1 MKTLRRTIMWLLA
14 ILVVAIGIS
23 GWAAHYYWKNAD
35 RLLHEKVAEVFRDWH
50 PELKFQL
57 GQCRLDWSGQIHVE
71 QFSLTLPQGER
82 PLIDLPDTIVHLD
95 REALLNRQ
103 EVVVQNLRL
112 LQPQIEAT
120 RLPDGTWDFHD
131 LPALPKSNKRQS
143 LPTVELQNAQL
154 TLRIMK
160 EDGGPTATVNVDN
173 ANLKLTPNG
182 KRSLLIDGDAQV
194 TNVGRLKLDG
204 RINVDTKTGSL
215 NGQLTE
221 VGFDNKLLA
230 YATSFEPSVTEK
242 VALVKQRLL
251 DEMLKPPNPQAKSPF
266 SIAGLA
272 NSPASDVAE
281 FRSTPFSSANS
292 NAEFRPAPL
301 SNSNRQFQQA
311 PFSNSN
317 VEIRQA
323 SGSRTRATRGHSIPA
338 QMIGERN
345 SILGL
350 LANLD
355 IAFNVSVPAPGSTPD
370 VRILVD
376 IKDGAVTNTAL
387 PFPLDNL
394 TGQVEY
400 ADHLLA
406 IRKLTAVNGPT
417 EVDISGSILESDA
430 GLSGQV
436 NLKIRGLVCDER
448 LRSRLSV
455 GFGKIYDVHHPS
467 GLLDMEVSV
476 AAAPGGK
483 WIPQGLLVRANRAS
497 VIHEIFPYP
506 VKDAVGTIVQDGK
519 NLRIDMAG
527 RVGDRPIT
535 LKGFVQDPGPE
546 AWVVFEID
554 VEDLP
559 LDDNFYGALNDK
571 MRAVLDSMNLG
582 GFADAHIRLER
593 KPGPGHKMV
602 PSMTGYLKAGTMA
615 FRSFP
620 YRVENLTGKLK
631 FDGRDWDFTELRGT
645 HDDALLSAEGKYI
658 TSTGTGDLQL
668 QVTTQEAQIDE
679 SLRIALP
686 PHLKKLWHE
695 FSPGGKIRRMVTDV
709 RMIKGQS
716 VRITLPEIQIDEGTA
731 NLRMF
736 PYELSGIKANYAFA
750 DGLLKIHSFNGR
762 HGGTS
767 VSLEGTVR
775 TEPNGDWR
783 TTLSKFSA
791 RDLVNDASF
800 QRALSPGLKSVFSTF
815 GPDQSLNVAGF
826 LELRGTQDPQFPITA
841 AWEVATDLTKGKVS
855 AGMDFTDVTGRIISS
870 GTWDGYE
877 ADADGILDISSLKVF
892 DKYTL
897 YDVRGPFALKEGIF
911 SAGSREAL
919 KPNGTDQPIDSSE
932 QIQAKF
938 VGGILSINSQATTSQ
953 PTDYL
958 ARINLSHGQLKR
970 FSQLYMENRDRLEGV
985 MNGWMTVQG
994 KGPQPKDLTGRG
1006 QLQISPAALYE
1017 LPVIFQVLNTLAVAP
1032 QDNSFFEYG
1041 RVDFQIANEQFNFSS
1056 IDLVGSPM
1064 QLHGTGRAGF
1074 DDSLNLTFVSV
1085 LPNSRTRKSQ
1095 VWIPI
1100 VTEVAGLVGGV
1111 ANLVGVVVEV
1121 TGTTSNPQ
1129 TKVIPAKN
1137 LDDAFKQFVR
1147 SLKPLPLTPPRP
1159 PAIPPLAFPGQQ
1171 RRTQQIPRR

>member
-14 ILVVAIGIS
+14 ILIVAIGLS

-50 PELKFQL
+50 PDLQFQL

-71 QFSLTLPQGER
+71 QFSLTLPQAER

-120 RLPDGTWDFHD
+120 RLPDGTWDFHE
-131 LPALPKSNKRQS
+131 LPPLPKSNKRQS
-143 LPTVELQNAQL
+143 LPTVDLQNAQL
-154 TLRIMK
+154 VLRIMK
-160 EDGGPTATVNVDN
+160 DDGAPPATVIVDN

-182 KRSLLIDGDAQV
+182 KRSLLIQGDAQV
-194 TNVGRLKLDG
+194 ANIGQLELDG

-221 VGFDNKLLA
+221 VGLDNKLLG
-230 YATSFEPSVTEK
+230 YAASFEPSVTVQ
-242 VALVKQRLL
+242 VAAVRQKLL
-251 DEMLKPPNPQAKSPF
+251 DEMSKLPNPQAKSPF

-272 NSPASDVAE
+272 N
-281 FRSTPFSSANS
+281 TSA
-292 NAEFRPAPL
+292 FRPATF
-301 SNSNRQFQQA
+301 N
-311 PFSNSN
+311 NSN
-317 VEIRQA
+317 VEIQQA
-323 SGSRTRATRGHSIPA
+323 SGSRTRAVRGHSISPP
-338 QMIGERN
+338 MIGDRN

-355 IAFNVSVPAPGSTPD
+355 IAFNVSVPVPGATPD

-400 ADHLLA
+400 ADHLLT

-417 EVDISGSILESDA
+417 EVDISGSILESDT
-430 GLSGQV
+430 GQSGQV
-436 NLKIRGLVCDER
+436 NLKIKGLVCDER

-455 GFGKIYDVHHPS
+455 GFGKIYDIHHPR

-476 AAAPGGK
+476 AATPGGN
-483 WIPQGLLVRANRAS
+483 WTPQGLLVRANHVS
-497 VIHEIFPYP
+497 IIHEIFPYP
-506 VKDAVGTIVQDGK
+506 VKDAVGTIVQDGRD
-519 NLRIDMAG
+519 LRIDMAG

-535 LKGFVQDPGPE
+535 LKGFVQNPGPE

-559 LDDNFYGALNDK
+559 LDDNFYGALNSK

-582 GFADAHIRLER
+582 GFADAHVRLER
-593 KPGPGHKMV
+593 KPGPGQKMV

-620 YRVENLTGKLK
+620 YRVENLTGKLQ
-631 FDGRDWDFTELRGT
+631 FDGRDWDFTSLRGT
-645 HDDALLSAEGKYI
+645 HGDALLSADGKYI
-658 TSTGTGDLQL
+658 TSTGTSDLQL
-668 QVTTQEAQIDE
+668 TVTTQEAQIDE

-686 PHLKKLWHE
+686 SHLKKLWQE

-709 RMIKGQS
+709 RMIKGQP

-736 PYELSGIKANYAFA
+736 PYELAGIKANYAFA
-750 DGLLKIHSFNGR
+750 DGILKINSFDGW
-762 HGGTS
+762 HAGTS
-767 VSLEGTVR
+767 VSLVGTVQ

-783 TTLSKFSA
+783 TTLSQWSA
-791 RDLVNDASF
+791 RNLVNDASF
-800 QRALSPGLKSVFSTF
+800 QRALSPGLKSVFSTL
-815 GPDQSLNVAGF
+815 GPDQTLNVAGF

-841 AWEVATDLTKGKVS
+841 AWEVATDLNKGTVS
-855 AGMDFTDVTGRIISS
+855 AGLDFTDVTGRIIST
-870 GTWDGYE
+870 GTWNGYE

-892 DKYTL
+892 DNYSL
-897 YDVRGPFALKEGIF
+897 YDVRGPFALKNGVF

-919 KPNGTDQPIDSSE
+919 VPNGTDRPIDSSE
-932 QIQAKF
+932 QIQARF
-938 VGGILSINSQATTSQ
+938 VGGVLSINSQATTSQ

-970 FSQLYMENRDRLEGV
+970 FSQLYVENRDRLEGV

-994 KGPQPKDLTGRG
+994 KGAQPKDLTGRG

-1017 LPVIFQVLNTLAVAP
+1017 LPVVFQVLNTLTVAP

-1074 DDSLNLTFVSV
+1074 DDSLDLTFVSV

-1095 VWIPI
+1095 IWIPI

-1121 TGTTSNPQ
+1121 TGTTSNPR

-1147 SLKPLPLTPPRP
+1147 SLKPLPLTPPLP
-1159 PAIPPLAFPGQQ
+1159 PAFPPLAFPGQQ
-1171 RRTQQIPRR
+1171 RRTQQPLKRQSPG

>member
-14 ILVVAIGIS
+14 ILVVAIGLT

-35 RLLHEKVAEVFRDWH
+35 RLLHEKVAELFKEWH
-50 PELKFQL
+50 PELRFQL

-71 QFSLTLPQGER
+71 QFSLTLPNAER

-95 REALLNRQ
+95 REALMNRQ
-103 EVVVQNLRL
+103 EVIVQNLRL

-120 RLPDGTWDFHD
+120 RLPDGTWDFHG
-131 LPALPKSNKRQS
+131 LPPLPESDKRQS
-143 LPTVELQNAQL
+143 LPTVELQNAQVVL
-154 TLRIMK
+154 HIMK
-160 EDGGPTATVNVDN
+160 DHGVPPAKVVVEN

-182 KRSLLIDGDAQV
+182 KRSLLIEGNAQIAH
-194 TNVGRLKLDG
+194 VGQLKIDG

-215 NGQLTE
+215 NGQLTQ
-221 VGFDNKLLA
+221 VGFDSNLLA
-230 YATSFEPSVTEK
+230 YASSFEPSVSERIAAVET
-242 VALVKQRLL
+242 LLL
-251 DEMLKPPNPQAKSPF
+251 DEMLKPPDPQAKSPF
-266 SIAGLA
+266 SLAGLA
-272 NSPASDVAE
+272 NPQEVDSAE
-281 FRSTPFSSANS
+281 FRTAI
-292 NAEFRPAPL
+292 L
-301 SNSNRQFQQA
+301 SNSNL
-311 PFSNSN
+311 
-317 VEIRQA
+317 EIRPA
-323 SGSRTRATRGHSIPA
+323 SGSRTRAARGHGIPP
-338 QMIGERN
+338 QMIGDRN

-355 IAFNVSVPAPGSTPD
+355 IAFNVSVPAPGSAPD

-400 ADHLLA
+400 ADHLLT

-417 EVDISGSILESDA
+417 EVLISGSVLESDT
-430 GLSGQV
+430 GPSGQV
-436 NLKIRGLVCDER
+436 NLKIEGLVCDER
-448 LRSRLSV
+448 LRSRLSAS
-455 GFGKIYDVHHPS
+455 FGKTYDIHHPS

-476 AAAPGGK
+476 VASPGGK
-483 WIPQGLLVRANRAS
+483 WTPQGLLVRANRAS

-506 VKDAVGTIVQDGK
+506 VKDAVGTIVLDGRD
-519 NLRIDMAG
+519 LRIDMAG
-527 RVGDRPIT
+527 RVGDRPIS
-535 LKGFVQDPGPE
+535 LKGFVQNSGPE
-546 AWVVFEID
+546 ASVVFEID

-559 LDDNFYGALNDK
+559 LDDEFYAALNPR
-571 MRAVLDSMNLG
+571 MRTVLDSMNLG
-582 GFADAHIRLER
+582 GFADAHVRLER
-593 KPGPGHKMV
+593 KPGPDQKMI

-620 YRVENLTGKLK
+620 YRVENLTGKLN
-631 FDGRDWDFTELRGT
+631 FDGQDWDFTELRGT
-645 HDDALLSAEGKYI
+645 HDGALLNADGKYI

-668 QVTTQEAQIDE
+668 SVTTQEAQIDE

-709 RMIKGQS
+709 RMIKGQP

-736 PYELSGIKANYAFA
+736 PYELTGIKANYAFG
-750 DGLLKIHSFNGR
+750 DGLLTINSFDGR

-783 TTLSKFSA
+783 TTLSKWSA
-791 RDLVNDASF
+791 KRLVNDASF
-800 QRALSPGLKSVFSTF
+800 QRALSPGLKSVFSAF
-815 GPDQSLNVAGF
+815 GPDQTLNVAGF

-841 AWEVATDLTKGKVS
+841 AWEVATDLNKGTIS
-855 AGMDFTDVTGRIISS
+855 AGLDFTDVTGRMIST

-877 ADADGILDISSLKVF
+877 ADADGVLDFSSVKVF
-892 DKYTL
+892 DKYSL
-897 YDVRGPFALKEGIF
+897 YEVRGPFALRKGVF

-919 KPNGTDQPIDSSE
+919 LPNGTNRPIDSSE

-938 VGGILSINSQATTSQ
+938 VGGVLSINSQATTSQ

-970 FSQLYMENRDRLEGV
+970 FSQLYMQNRDRLEGV

-994 KGPQPKDLTGRG
+994 KGTQPKDLTGRG

-1017 LPVIFQVLNTLAVAP
+1017 LPVVFQVLNTLAVAP

-1041 RVDFQIANEQFNFSS
+1041 RVDFQIANQQFNFSS

-1074 DDSLNLTFVSV
+1074 DDSLDLTFVSV
-1085 LPNSRTRKSQ
+1085 LPNSRTRKTQ
-1095 VWIPI
+1095 IWIPI

-1121 TGTTSNPQ
+1121 KGTTSNPR

-1159 PAIPPLAFPGQQ
+1159 PAIPPLTFPAQQ
-1171 RRTQQIPRR
+1171 RRAQQIPLR